1 MLFAEDNHYWPKAF
15 ESRLP
20 MNNEEIQPEEEGDFE
35 ATTLTK
41 IIDLVLD
48 NTVGVETDILEL
60 MTKEVAEDDSLKS
73 TLRSN
78 TLKRYVNVAPSPNN
92 YHAAL
97 VHEIRMYSS
106 ERVFHYSEQYLHML
120 SAVVSKGIK
129 DNDLSEYEIKMLC
142 SLTLKGA
149 KRLFMPCLVEE
160 IKRKVL

>member
-1 MLFAEDNHYWPKAF
+1 
-15 ESRLP
+15 

-41 IIDLVLD
+41 IIDLVLN
-48 NTVGVETDILEL
+48 NTVGVETDIIEL

-73 TLRSN
+73 TLRSD
-78 TLKRYVNVAPSPNN
+78 TLKRYVNVAPSPSN

-97 VHEIRMYSS
+97 VHEIRMYSL
-106 ERVFHYSEQYLHML
+106 ERVFHYSEQYLQML
-120 SAVVSKGIK
+120 SAVSKGIK
-129 DNDLSEYEIKMLC
+129 DNELSEYEIKMLC

-149 KRLFMPCLVEE
+149 KRLFIPCLVEE